1 MPKDSRIL
9 NIQKW
14 GQDASVVLTAVME
27 NDDLVAIVDLGQIND
42 QRQMVVAIEEFRKIM
57 SQLAP
62 VLEEGQNFKT
72 MSNPLLTGT
81 VPD

>member
-1 MPKDSRIL
+1 
-9 NIQKW
+9 
-14 GQDASVVLTAVME
+14 ME
-27 NDDLVAIVDLGQIND
+27 NDDLVAIVDLGQINN

-62 VLEEGQNFKT
+62 ALEEGQNFKT

>member
-1 MPKDSRIL
+1 
-9 NIQKW
+9 
-14 GQDASVVLTAVME
+14 ME
-27 NDDLVAIVDLGQIND
+27 NDDLVAIVDLGQINN